1 MLADDEQSGLQSSK
15 ENAMKAS
22 ISPAALRQSLGSDQ
36 APFVIDVRRRERF
49 IEADDLIRGA
59 LRRDPESVLEW
70 KNTLPRS
77 ASVVVYCVH
86 GHEVSQGVAK
96 ALGAKYLEGGIEAWR
111 ETGGELSNKPKGS
124 SSRWVTRERPKIDRI
139 ACPWLVRRFVD
150 PEAEFLYVP
159 TPDVRKVA
167 HEREAIAYDI
177 PDVEFSHDG
186 ELCSFDA
193 FLKKFRLK
201 DPALEELALIVRGAD
216 TNRLALAPQASGLA
230 AISLGLSRMYKD
242 DHEMLEHGMVM
253 YDALYAWCKEG
264 KDEVHTWKPEAY
276 R

>member
-1 MLADDEQSGLQSSK
+1 MD
-15 ENAMKAS
+15 AS
-22 ISPAALRQSLGSDQ
+22 IDAATLKQSIRSSEPPL
-36 APFVIDVRRRERF
+36 VIDVRRRERF
-49 IEADDLIRGA
+49 RESPYLLKGA
-59 LRRDPESVLEW
+59 LRRDPESVLQW
-70 KNTLPRS
+70 KKTLPQA

-96 ALGAKYLEGGIEAWR
+96 ALQAKYLEGGLEAWR
-111 ETGGELSNKPKGS
+111 ETGGELLEKPRNA

-159 TPDVRKVA
+159 AREVKTVA
-167 HEREAIAYDI
+167 QQKEAIPYDI
-177 PDVEFSHDG
+177 PDVEFSHEG

-193 FLKKFRLK
+193 FLRKFHLR
-201 DPALEELALIVRGAD
+201 DPALEKLALIVRGAD
-216 TNRLALAPQASGLA
+216 TNRLALAPQAAGLA
-230 AISLGLSRMYKD
+230 ALSLGLSINFNN

-253 YDALYAWCKEG
+253 YDALYAWC
-264 KDEVHTWKPEAY
+264 